1 MININDNHKKFDFA
15 IKILED
21 EFKSRELIF
30 KVKTRRSNFD
40 ISKFVYPV
48 PASEVNAGFGV
59 LQTTGWD
66 ANLPK

>member
-40 ISKFVYPV
+40 ISKLVKLI
-48 PASEVNAGFGV
+48 EIQNAIE
-59 LQTTGWD
+59 L
-66 ANLPK
+66 LK

>member
-1 MININDNHKKFDFA
+1 MININDNYKKFDFA

-40 ISKFVYPV
+40 ISKLIEI
-48 PASEVNAGFGV
+48 AKEQNI
-59 LQTTGWD
+59 
-66 ANLPK
+66 K

>member
-40 ISKFVYPV
+40 ISKLVKLI
-48 PASEVNAGFGV
+48 EIQNAIE
-59 LQTTGWD
+59 LLKR
-66 ANLPK
+66 NNK

>member
-21 EFKSRELIF
+21 EFKSRELIL

-40 ISKFVYPV
+40 ISKLVKLI
-48 PASEVNAGFGV
+48 EIQNAIE
-59 LQTTGWD
+59 L
-66 ANLPK
+66 LKKK

>member
-1 MININDNHKKFDFA
+1 MNHKKFDFA

-40 ISKFVYPV
+40 ISKLVKLI
-48 PASEVNAGFGV
+48 EIQNAIE
-59 LQTTGWD
+59 LLKK
-66 ANLPK
+66 NNK